1 MEKRTGLFS
10 NGIIWFGVAI
20 SVSEIEAGI
29 EIGAA
34 AAHDSLWLPLVLG
47 HVLGGILLFFVRL
60 IGARVRLNAME
71 TTASTFGKY
80 GSKFFAALNTFQLL
94 AWVAVLNAQGA
105 SALAGLNLPVSFPL
119 TCIILAVL
127 IAIWVCVGLKRS
139 ANVTTV
145 VMAALAVLLA
155 VLSVKLFGLGSDGT
169 TVSGDS
175 IAGSVAG
182 AAAASATLLGFWNIF
197 EISIAMPISW
207 LPVISDYTK
216 DVENPV
222 KATAVSAAAYTF
234 ASLWMY
240 ILGIEISSIGSGT
253 SIAQAILLAGLGIP
267 GIIIVVLSTVTT
279 NFLAANSA
287 GESSKAI
294 YNKVNPKVA
303 GVVVSLLSAAL
314 AISGI
319 MEHYISFLYLI
330 ASVFAPMAAVLLVS
344 FYFAKAGASDAREN
358 TAGAV
363 YPGTS
368 DARDSGAVTT
378 RESGASSKAFWLW
391 NLFAWLAG
399 FIVYQV
405 AERLDYVP
413 LGPTLVAVIVSAVLA
428 YARVLVLS
436 RRASPSAS

>member
-34 AAHDSLWLPLVLG
+34 SASGSLWLPLVLG
-47 HVLGGILLFFVRL
+47 HVLGGVLLFFVGL

-80 GSKFFAALNTFQLL
+80 GSKFFAALNVFQLL

-105 SALAGLNLPVSFPL
+105 SALAGLNLPISFPL

-127 IAIWVCVGLKRS
+127 IAIWVYVGLRRS

-145 VMAALAVLLA
+145 VMASLAVLLA
-155 VLSVKLFGLGSDGT
+155 VLSVKLFVLDGSASSVAGT
-169 TVSGDS
+169 AV
-175 IAGSVAG
+175 AGTAAG

-216 DVENPV
+216 DVEKPV

-240 ILGIEISSIGSGT
+240 ILGIEIAGIGSGT

-344 FYFAKAGASDAREN
+344 FYFAKAGAVYPGASDARESK
-358 TAGAV
+358 TA
-363 YPGTS
+363 
-368 DARDSGAVTT
+368 DARENSA
-378 RESGASSKAFWLW
+378 GASSKAFWLW

>member
-34 AAHDSLWLPLVLG
+34 AARDSLWLPLVLG
-47 HVLGGILLFFVRL
+47 HILGGILLFFVGL

-71 TTASTFGKY
+71 TTKSTFGKY

-105 SALAGLNLPVSFPL
+105 SALAGLNLPISFPL
-119 TCIILAVL
+119 TCVILAAL
-127 IAIWVCVGLKRS
+127 IAAWVYVGIRRS

-145 VMAALAVLLA
+145 VMAALTVLLA
-155 VLSVKLFGLGSDGT
+155 ILSVKLFGLGS
-169 TVSGDS
+169 
-175 IAGSVAG
+175 GSSSVASAAG
-182 AAAASATLLGFWNIF
+182 AATTGTAATAAALKFWNIF

-216 DVENPV
+216 DAEKPV
-222 KATAVSAAAYTF
+222 KATAISAIAYTF

-240 ILGIEISSIGSGT
+240 ILGIEISGIGANNN
-253 SIAQAILLAGLGIP
+253 IAQAILLAGLGIP

-294 YNKVNPKVA
+294 YSKINPKIA

-344 FYFAKAGASDAREN
+344 FYFSKERS
-358 TAGAV
+358 
-363 YPGTS
+363 
-368 DARDSGAVTT
+368 
-378 RESGASSKAFWLW
+378 ESLGVWLW
-391 NLFAWLAG
+391 NIFAWLAG
-399 FIVYQV
+399 FIAYQV
-405 AERLDYVP
+405 AERFDSVF
-413 LGPTLVAVIVSAVLA
+413 LGPTLLAVIVSAAFASV
-428 YARVLVLS
+428 RVLS
-436 RRASPSAS
+436 ERKNF

>member
-1 MEKRTGLFS
+1 MEKRTGLFA

-34 AAHDSLWLPLVLG
+34 AARDSLWLPLVLG
-47 HVLGGILLFFVRL
+47 HILGGILLFFVGL

-71 TTASTFGKY
+71 TTKSSFGKY

-105 SALAGLNLPVSFPL
+105 SALAGLNLPISFPL
-119 TCIILAVL
+119 TCVILAAL
-127 IAIWVCVGLKRS
+127 IASWVYVGIRRS

-145 VMAALAVLLA
+145 VMAALTVLLA
-155 VLSVKLFGLGSDGT
+155 ILSVKLFGLGS
-169 TVSGDS
+169 
-175 IAGSVAG
+175 GSS
-182 AAAASATLLGFWNIF
+182 AAANVASAAGNAATATALKFWNIF

-216 DVENPV
+216 DAEKPV
-222 KATAVSAAAYTF
+222 KATAISALAYTF

-240 ILGIEISSIGSGT
+240 IIGIEISGIGAGNN
-253 SIAQAILLAGLGIP
+253 IAQAILLAGLGIP

-294 YNKVNPKVA
+294 YSKINPKIA
-303 GVVVSLLSAAL
+303 GVVVSFLSAAL

-344 FYFAKAGASDAREN
+344 FYFSKERTESLGA
-358 TAGAV
+358 
-363 YPGTS
+363 
-368 DARDSGAVTT
+368 
-378 RESGASSKAFWLW
+378 WLW
-391 NLFAWLAG
+391 NIFAWLAG
-399 FIVYQV
+399 FIAYQV
-405 AERLDYVP
+405 AEHFDSVF
-413 LGPTLVAVIVSAVLA
+413 LGPTLLAVIVSAAFASV
-428 YARVLVLS
+428 RVLS
-436 RRASPSAS
+436 EKKDF

>member
-1 MEKRTGLFS
+1 MEKRTGLFA

-34 AAHDSLWLPLVLG
+34 AARDSLWLPLVLG
-47 HVLGGILLFFVRL
+47 HILGGILLFFVGL

-71 TTASTFGKY
+71 TTKSTFGKY

-105 SALAGLNLPVSFPL
+105 AALAGLNLPISFPL
-119 TCIILAVL
+119 TCVILAAL
-127 IAIWVCVGLKRS
+127 IAAWVYVGIRRS

-145 VMAALAVLLA
+145 VMAALTVLLA
-155 VLSVKLFGLGSDGT
+155 ILSVKLFGLDSGS
-169 TVSGDS
+169 S
-175 IAGSVAG
+175 SVASAAG
-182 AAAASATLLGFWNIF
+182 AATTGTAATAAALKFWNIF

-216 DVENPV
+216 DAEKPV
-222 KATAVSAAAYTF
+222 KATSISAIAYTF

-240 ILGIEISSIGSGT
+240 IIGIEISGIGASNN
-253 SIAQAILLAGLGIP
+253 IAQAILLAGLGIP

-294 YNKVNPKVA
+294 YSKINPKIA
-303 GVVVSLLSAAL
+303 GVVVSFLSAAL

-344 FYFAKAGASDAREN
+344 FYFSKER
-358 TAGAV
+358 T
-363 YPGTS
+363 
-368 DARDSGAVTT
+368 
-378 RESGASSKAFWLW
+378 ESLGVWLW
-391 NLFAWLAG
+391 NIFAWLAG
-399 FIVYQV
+399 FVAYQV
-405 AERLDYVP
+405 AERFDSVF
-413 LGPTLVAVIVSAVLA
+413 LGPTLLAVIVSAAFASV
-428 YARVLVLS
+428 RVLS
-436 RRASPSAS
+436 ERK

>member
-34 AAHDSLWLPLVLG
+34 SAPGSLWLPLILG
-47 HVLGGILLFFVRL
+47 HVLGGILLFFVGL

-71 TTASTFGKY
+71 TTSSTFGKY
-80 GSKFFAALNTFQLL
+80 GSRFFAALNVFQLL

-105 SALAGLNLPVSFPL
+105 SALAGLNLPISFPL
-119 TCIILAVL
+119 TCVILAVL
-127 IAIWVCVGLKRS
+127 IAIWVFVGLKRS

-145 VMAALAVLLA
+145 VMAALAILLA
-155 VLSVKLFGLGSDGT
+155 VLTIKLFGVGATGALASGT
-169 TVSGDS
+169 TVAGVAAGAA
-175 IAGSVAG
+175 AGSVA
-182 AAAASATLLGFWNIF
+182 LLGFWNIF

-240 ILGIEISSIGSGT
+240 IIGIEIAGIGANNN
-253 SIAQAILLAGLGIP
+253 IAQAILLAGLGIP

-294 YNKVNPKVA
+294 YGKINPKIA

-344 FYFAKAGASDAREN
+344 FYFAKVGAVDAREN
-358 TAGAV
+358 
-363 YPGTS
+363 S
-368 DARDSGAVTT
+368 ARA
-378 RESGASSKAFWLW
+378 ASLGFWLW
-391 NLFAWLAG
+391 NLFSWLAG
-399 FIVYQV
+399 FVVYQV
-405 AERLDYVP
+405 AERLDSVP
-413 LGPTLVAVIVSAVLA
+413 LGPTLLAVIVSAAFA
-428 YARVLVLS
+428 YGRVLVK
-436 RRASPSAS
+436 R

>member
-1 MEKRTGLFS
+1 MEKRTSIFA

-34 AAHDSLWLPLVLG
+34 AARDSLWLPLVLG
-47 HVLGGILLFFVRL
+47 HIFGGILLFFVGL

-71 TTASTFGKY
+71 TTKSTFGKY

-105 SALAGLNLPVSFPL
+105 SALAGLNLPISFPL
-119 TCIILAVL
+119 TCVILAVL
-127 IAIWVCVGLKRS
+127 IAAWVYVGIRRS

-155 VLSVKLFGLGSDGT
+155 ILSVKLFGLSNGS
-169 TVSGDS
+169 S
-175 IAGSVAG
+175 AVAG
-182 AAAASATLLGFWNIF
+182 AANAAGATAAGTAATATALKFWNIF

-216 DVENPV
+216 DAEKPT
-222 KATAVSAAAYTF
+222 KATAISAIAYTF

-240 ILGIEISSIGSGT
+240 ILGIEISGIGANNN
-253 SIAQAILLAGLGIP
+253 IAQAILLAGLGIP

-294 YNKVNPKVA
+294 YSKINPKIA

-344 FYFAKAGASDAREN
+344 FYFSKER
-358 TAGAV
+358 T
-363 YPGTS
+363 
-368 DARDSGAVTT
+368 
-378 RESGASSKAFWLW
+378 ESLGVWLW
-391 NLFAWLAG
+391 NIFAWLAG
-399 FIVYQV
+399 FIAYQV
-405 AERLDYVP
+405 AERFDSVF
-413 LGPTLVAVIVSAVLA
+413 LGPTLLAVIVSAAFASV
-428 YARVLVLS
+428 RVLS
-436 RRASPSAS
+436 ERSHSSY

>member
-34 AAHDSLWLPLVLG
+34 SAPGSLWLPLILG
-47 HVLGGILLFFVRL
+47 HVLGGILLFFVGL

-71 TTASTFGKY
+71 TTSSTFGKY
-80 GSKFFAALNTFQLL
+80 GSKFFAALNVFQLL

-105 SALAGLNLPVSFPL
+105 SALAGLNLPISFPL
-119 TCIILAVL
+119 TCVILAVL
-127 IAIWVCVGLKRS
+127 IAIWVFVGLKRS

-145 VMAALAVLLA
+145 VMAALAILLA
-155 VLSVKLFGLGSDGT
+155 VLTVKLFGVGATGALASGT
-169 TVSGDS
+169 TV
-175 IAGSVAG
+175 AGVAAG
-182 AAAASATLLGFWNIF
+182 AAATSAALLGFWNIF

-240 ILGIEISSIGSGT
+240 IIGIEIAGIGANNN
-253 SIAQAILLAGLGIP
+253 IAQAILLAGLGIP

-294 YNKVNPKVA
+294 YGKINPKVA

-344 FYFAKAGASDAREN
+344 FYFAKVGAVDAREN
-358 TAGAV
+358 
-363 YPGTS
+363 S
-368 DARDSGAVTT
+368 ARA
-378 RESGASSKAFWLW
+378 ASLGFWLW
-391 NLFAWLAG
+391 NLFSWLAG
-399 FIVYQV
+399 FVVYQV
-405 AERLDYVP
+405 AERLDSVP
-413 LGPTLVAVIVSAVLA
+413 LGPTLLAVIVSAAFA
-428 YARVLVLS
+428 YGRVLVPS
-436 RRASPSAS
+436 RRTP

>member
-34 AAHDSLWLPLVLG
+34 SAPGSLWLPLILG
-47 HVLGGILLFFVRL
+47 HVLGGILLFFVGL

-71 TTASTFGKY
+71 TTSSTFGKY
-80 GSKFFAALNTFQLL
+80 GSKFFAALNVFQLL

-105 SALAGLNLPVSFPL
+105 SALAGLNLPISFPL
-119 TCIILAVL
+119 TCVILAVL
-127 IAIWVCVGLKRS
+127 IAIWVFVGLKRS

-145 VMAALAVLLA
+145 VMAALAILLA
-155 VLSVKLFGLGSDGT
+155 VLTIKLFGVGSTGALASGT
-169 TVSGDS
+169 TVAGVAAGAA
-175 IAGSVAG
+175 AGSVA
-182 AAAASATLLGFWNIF
+182 LLGFWNIF

-240 ILGIEISSIGSGT
+240 IIGIEIAGIGANNN
-253 SIAQAILLAGLGIP
+253 IAQAILLAGLGIP

-294 YNKVNPKVA
+294 YGKINPKIA

-344 FYFAKAGASDAREN
+344 FYFAKVGAVDAREN
-358 TAGAV
+358 
-363 YPGTS
+363 S
-368 DARDSGAVTT
+368 ARA
-378 RESGASSKAFWLW
+378 ASLGFWLW
-391 NLFAWLAG
+391 NLFSWLAG
-399 FIVYQV
+399 FVVYQV
-405 AERLDYVP
+405 AERLDSVP
-413 LGPTLVAVIVSAVLA
+413 LGPTLLAVIVSAAFA
-428 YARVLVLS
+428 YGRVLYVS
-436 RRASPSAS
+436 RRTP

>member
-1 MEKRTGLFS
+1 MEKRTSLFS

-34 AAHDSLWLPLVLG
+34 SAPGSLWLPLILG
-47 HVLGGILLFFVRL
+47 HVLGGILLFFVGL

-71 TTASTFGKY
+71 TTQSTFGKY
-80 GSKFFAALNTFQLL
+80 GSRFFAALNVFQLL

-105 SALAGLNLPVSFPL
+105 SALAGLNLPVSFPI
-119 TCIILAVL
+119 TCVILAVL
-127 IAIWVCVGLKRS
+127 IGIWVFVGLKRS

-155 VLSVKLFGLGSDGT
+155 VLTVKLFGIGGALDNGASTG
-169 TVSGDS
+169 VA
-175 IAGSVAG
+175 AGV
-182 AAAASATLLGFWNIF
+182 AASAALLGFWNIF

-240 ILGIEISSIGSGT
+240 ILGIEIAGIGANNN
-253 SIAQAILLAGLGIP
+253 IAQAILLAGLGIP

-294 YNKVNPKVA
+294 YGKINPKIA
-303 GVVVSLLSAAL
+303 GVIVSLLSAAL

-344 FYFAKAGASDAREN
+344 FYFGK
-358 TAGAV
+358 TGAV
-363 YPGTS
+363 HTGEET
-368 DARDSGAVTT
+368 ARVSG
-378 RESGASSKAFWLW
+378 KAFWIW

-405 AERLDYVP
+405 AERLDSVP
-413 LGPTLVAVIVSAVLA
+413 LGPTLLAVIVSAAFA
-428 YARVLVLS
+428 YGRVLFVS
-436 RRASPSAS
+436 RSAS

>member
-1 MEKRTGLFS
+1 MEKRTSIFA

-34 AAHDSLWLPLVLG
+34 SAADSLWLPLVLG
-47 HVLGGILLFFVRL
+47 HIFGGILLFFVGL

-71 TTASTFGKY
+71 TTKSTFGKY

-105 SALAGLNLPVSFPL
+105 SALAGLNLPISFPL
-119 TCIILAVL
+119 TCVILAVL
-127 IAIWVCVGLKRS
+127 IAAWVYVGIRRS

-155 VLSVKLFGLGSDGT
+155 ILSVKLFGLGDGSNA
-169 TVSGDS
+169 V
-175 IAGSVAG
+175 
-182 AAAASATLLGFWNIF
+182 ASAANAAGTAATATALKFWNIF

-216 DVENPV
+216 DAEKPT
-222 KATAVSAAAYTF
+222 KATAISAIAYTF

-240 ILGIEISSIGSGT
+240 ILGIEISGIGAGNN
-253 SIAQAILLAGLGIP
+253 IAQAILLAGLGIP

-294 YNKVNPKVA
+294 YSKINPKIA

-344 FYFAKAGASDAREN
+344 FYFEKSAPNAGNSRN
-358 TAGAV
+358 
-363 YPGTS
+363 
-368 DARDSGAVTT
+368 
-378 RESGASSKAFWLW
+378 ESLGVWLW
-391 NLFAWLAG
+391 NIFAWLAG
-399 FIVYQV
+399 FIAYQV
-405 AERLDYVP
+405 AERFDSVF
-413 LGPTLVAVIVSAVLA
+413 LGPTLLAVIVSAAFASV
-428 YARVLVLS
+428 RVLSENKGDS
-436 RRASPSAS
+436 RSSRE

>member
-1 MEKRTGLFS
+1 MDKRTGLFA

-34 AAHDSLWLPLVLG
+34 AARDSLWLPLVLG
-47 HVLGGILLFFVRL
+47 HIFGGILLFFVGL

-71 TTASTFGKY
+71 TTKSSFGKY

-105 SALAGLNLPVSFPL
+105 SALAGLNLPISFPL
-119 TCIILAVL
+119 TCVILAAL
-127 IAIWVCVGLKRS
+127 IAAWVYVGIRRS
-139 ANVTTV
+139 ANVTTI
-145 VMAALAVLLA
+145 VMAALTVLLA
-155 VLSVKLFGLGSDGT
+155 ILSVKLFGLGS
-169 TVSGDS
+169 
-175 IAGSVAG
+175 GSS
-182 AAAASATLLGFWNIF
+182 AAANVASAAGNAATATALKFWNIF

-216 DVENPV
+216 DAEKPV
-222 KATAVSAAAYTF
+222 KATAISAIAYTF

-240 ILGIEISSIGSGT
+240 IIGIEISGIGAGNN
-253 SIAQAILLAGLGIP
+253 IAQAILLAGLGIP

-294 YNKVNPKVA
+294 YSKINPKIA
-303 GVVVSLLSAAL
+303 GVVVSFLSAAL

-344 FYFAKAGASDAREN
+344 FYFSKERTESLGA
-358 TAGAV
+358 
-363 YPGTS
+363 
-368 DARDSGAVTT
+368 
-378 RESGASSKAFWLW
+378 WLW
-391 NLFAWLAG
+391 NIFAWLAG
-399 FIVYQV
+399 FIAYQV
-405 AERLDYVP
+405 AEHFDSVF
-413 LGPTLVAVIVSAVLA
+413 LGPTLLAVIVSAAFASV
-428 YARVLVLS
+428 RVLS
-436 RRASPSAS
+436 EKKDF

>member
-1 MEKRTGLFS
+1 MTDNRRRNMEKRTGLFA

-34 AAHDSLWLPLVLG
+34 AARDSLWFPLVLG
-47 HVLGGILLFFVRL
+47 HVFGGILLFFVGL
-60 IGARVRLNAME
+60 VGARVRLNAME
-71 TTASTFGKY
+71 TTTSSFGKY

-105 SALAGLNLPVSFPL
+105 SALAGLNLPISFPF
-119 TCIILAVL
+119 TCVILAIL
-127 IAIWVCVGLKRS
+127 IATWVYVGIRRS

-155 VLSVKLFGLGSDGT
+155 ILSVKLFGLGSG
-169 TVSGDS
+169 SNAAN
-175 IAGSVAG
+175 IANAAG
-182 AAAASATLLGFWNIF
+182 AATGNAAANATALKFWNIF

-216 DVENPV
+216 DVEKPV
-222 KATAVSAAAYTF
+222 KATAISAIAYTF

-240 ILGIEISSIGSGT
+240 VIGIEISGIGANNN
-253 SIAQAILLAGLGIP
+253 IAQAILLAGLGIP

-294 YNKVNPKVA
+294 YSKINPKIA
-303 GVVVSLLSAAL
+303 GIVVSLLSAAL

-344 FYFAKAGASDAREN
+344 FYFSKKRS
-358 TAGAV
+358 
-363 YPGTS
+363 
-368 DARDSGAVTT
+368 
-378 RESGASSKAFWLW
+378 ESLGVWLW
-391 NLFAWLAG
+391 NIFAWLAG
-399 FIVYQV
+399 FIAYQV
-405 AERLDYVP
+405 AERFDSVF
-413 LGPTLVAVIVSAVLA
+413 LGPTLLAVIVSAAFASV
-428 YARVLVLS
+428 RVLS
-436 RRASPSAS
+436 EKKDF

>member
-1 MEKRTGLFS
+1 MEKRTGLFA

-34 AAHDSLWLPLVLG
+34 AARDSLWLPLVLG
-47 HVLGGILLFFVRL
+47 HIFGGILLFFVGL

-71 TTASTFGKY
+71 TTKSSFGKY

-105 SALAGLNLPVSFPL
+105 SALAGLNLPISFPL
-119 TCIILAVL
+119 TCVILAAL
-127 IAIWVCVGLKRS
+127 IAAWVYVGIRRS

-145 VMAALAVLLA
+145 VMAALTVLLA
-155 VLSVKLFGLGSDGT
+155 ILSVKLFGLGS
-169 TVSGDS
+169 
-175 IAGSVAG
+175 GSS
-182 AAAASATLLGFWNIF
+182 AAANVASAAGNAATATALKFWNIF

-216 DVENPV
+216 DAEKPV
-222 KATAVSAAAYTF
+222 KATAISAIAYTF

-240 ILGIEISSIGSGT
+240 IIGIEISGIGASNN
-253 SIAQAILLAGLGIP
+253 IAQAILLAGLGP
-267 GIIIVVLSTVTT
+267 PRIIIVVLSTVTT

-287 GESSKAI
+287 GDSSKAI
-294 YNKVNPKVA
+294 YSKINPKIA
-303 GVVVSLLSAAL
+303 GVIVSFLSAAL

-344 FYFAKAGASDAREN
+344 FYFSKNRTESLGA
-358 TAGAV
+358 
-363 YPGTS
+363 
-368 DARDSGAVTT
+368 
-378 RESGASSKAFWLW
+378 WLW
-391 NLFAWLAG
+391 NIFAWLAG
-399 FIVYQV
+399 FIAYQV
-405 AERLDYVP
+405 AEHFDSVF
-413 LGPTLVAVIVSAVLA
+413 LGPTLLAVIVSAAFASV
-428 YARVLVLS
+428 RVLS
-436 RRASPSAS
+436 EKKDF

>member
-34 AAHDSLWLPLVLG
+34 SAPGSLWLPLILG
-47 HVLGGILLFFVRL
+47 HVLGGILLFFVGL

-71 TTASTFGKY
+71 TTSSTFGKY
-80 GSKFFAALNTFQLL
+80 GSKFFAALNVFQLL

-105 SALAGLNLPVSFPL
+105 SALAGLNLPISFPL
-119 TCIILAVL
+119 TCVILAVL
-127 IAIWVCVGLKRS
+127 IAIWVFVGLKRS

-145 VMAALAVLLA
+145 VMAALAILLA
-155 VLSVKLFGLGSDGT
+155 VLTIKLFGVGATGALASGT
-169 TVSGDS
+169 TV
-175 IAGSVAG
+175 AGVAAG
-182 AAAASATLLGFWNIF
+182 AAATSAALLGFWNIF

-240 ILGIEISSIGSGT
+240 IIGIEIAGIGANNN
-253 SIAQAILLAGLGIP
+253 IAQAILLAGLGIP

-294 YNKVNPKVA
+294 YGKINPKIA

-344 FYFAKAGASDAREN
+344 FYFAKVGAVDAREN
-358 TAGAV
+358 
-363 YPGTS
+363 S
-368 DARDSGAVTT
+368 ARA
-378 RESGASSKAFWLW
+378 ASLGFWLW
-391 NLFAWLAG
+391 NLFSWLAG
-399 FIVYQV
+399 FVVYQV
-405 AERLDYVP
+405 AERLDSVP
-413 LGPTLVAVIVSAVLA
+413 LGPTLLAVIVSAAFA
-428 YARVLVLS
+428 YGRVLYVS
-436 RRASPSAS
+436 RRAS

>member
-34 AAHDSLWLPLVLG
+34 SAPGSLWLPLILG
-47 HVLGGILLFFVRL
+47 HVLGGILLFFVGL

-71 TTASTFGKY
+71 TTSSTFGKY
-80 GSKFFAALNTFQLL
+80 GSKFFAALNVFQLL

-105 SALAGLNLPVSFPL
+105 SALAGLNLPISFPL
-119 TCIILAVL
+119 TCVILAVL
-127 IAIWVCVGLKRS
+127 IAIWVFVGLKRS

-145 VMAALAVLLA
+145 VMAALAILLA
-155 VLSVKLFGLGSDGT
+155 VLTIKLFGVGATGALASGT
-169 TVSGDS
+169 TVAGVAAGAA
-175 IAGSVAG
+175 AGSVA
-182 AAAASATLLGFWNIF
+182 LLGFWNIF

-240 ILGIEISSIGSGT
+240 IIGIEIAGIGANNN
-253 SIAQAILLAGLGIP
+253 IAQAILLAGLGIP

-294 YNKVNPKVA
+294 YGKINPKVA

-344 FYFAKAGASDAREN
+344 FYFAKVGAVDAREN
-358 TAGAV
+358 
-363 YPGTS
+363 S
-368 DARDSGAVTT
+368 ARA
-378 RESGASSKAFWLW
+378 ASLGFWLW
-391 NLFAWLAG
+391 NLFSWLAG
-399 FIVYQV
+399 FVVYQV
-405 AERLDYVP
+405 AERLDSVP
-413 LGPTLVAVIVSAVLA
+413 LGPTLLAVIVSAAFA
-428 YARVLVLS
+428 YGRVLVK
-436 RRASPSAS
+436 R

>member
-34 AAHDSLWLPLVLG
+34 SAPGSLWLPLILG
-47 HVLGGILLFFVRL
+47 HVLGGILLFFVGL

-71 TTASTFGKY
+71 TTSSTFGKY
-80 GSKFFAALNTFQLL
+80 GSRFFAALNVFQLL

-105 SALAGLNLPVSFPL
+105 SALAGLNLPISFPL
-119 TCIILAVL
+119 TCVILAVL
-127 IAIWVCVGLKRS
+127 IAIWVFVGLKRS

-145 VMAALAVLLA
+145 VMAALAILLA
-155 VLSVKLFGLGSDGT
+155 VLTVKLFGVGATGALASGT
-169 TVSGDS
+169 TVAGVAAGAA
-175 IAGSVAG
+175 AGSVA
-182 AAAASATLLGFWNIF
+182 LLGFWNIF

-240 ILGIEISSIGSGT
+240 IIGIEIAGIGANNN
-253 SIAQAILLAGLGIP
+253 IAQAILLAGLGIP

-294 YNKVNPKVA
+294 YGKINPKVA

-344 FYFAKAGASDAREN
+344 FYFAKVGAVDAREN
-358 TAGAV
+358 
-363 YPGTS
+363 S
-368 DARDSGAVTT
+368 ARA
-378 RESGASSKAFWLW
+378 ASLGFWLW
-391 NLFAWLAG
+391 NLFSWLAG
-399 FIVYQV
+399 FVVYQV
-405 AERLDYVP
+405 AERLDSVP
-413 LGPTLVAVIVSAVLA
+413 LGPTLLAVIVSAAFA
-428 YARVLVLS
+428 YGRVLYVS
-436 RRASPSAS
+436 RRTP

>member
-1 MEKRTGLFS
+1 MEKRTGLFA

-34 AAHDSLWLPLVLG
+34 AARDSLWLPLVLG
-47 HVLGGILLFFVRL
+47 HIFGGILLFFVGL

-71 TTASTFGKY
+71 TTKSSFGKY

-105 SALAGLNLPVSFPL
+105 SALAGLNLPISFPL
-119 TCIILAVL
+119 TCVILAAL
-127 IAIWVCVGLKRS
+127 IAAWVYVGIRRS
-139 ANVTTV
+139 ANVTTI

-155 VLSVKLFGLGSDGT
+155 ILSVKLFGLGS
-169 TVSGDS
+169 
-175 IAGSVAG
+175 GSSAAANVAG
-182 AAAASATLLGFWNIF
+182 AAGNTATALKFWNIF

-216 DVENPV
+216 DAEKPV
-222 KATAVSAAAYTF
+222 KATAISAIAYTF

-240 ILGIEISSIGSGT
+240 IIGIEISGIGASNN
-253 SIAQAILLAGLGIP
+253 IAQAILLAGLGIP

-294 YNKVNPKVA
+294 YSKINPKIA
-303 GVVVSLLSAAL
+303 GVVVSFLSAAL

-344 FYFAKAGASDAREN
+344 FYFSKNRTESLGA
-358 TAGAV
+358 
-363 YPGTS
+363 
-368 DARDSGAVTT
+368 
-378 RESGASSKAFWLW
+378 WLW
-391 NLFAWLAG
+391 NIFAWLAG
-399 FIVYQV
+399 FIAYQV
-405 AERLDYVP
+405 AEHFDSVF
-413 LGPTLVAVIVSAVLA
+413 LGPTLLAVIVSAAFASV
-428 YARVLVLS
+428 RVLS
-436 RRASPSAS
+436 EKKDF

>member
-1 MEKRTGLFS
+1 MEKRTGLFA

-34 AAHDSLWLPLVLG
+34 AARDSLWLPLVLG
-47 HVLGGILLFFVRL
+47 HIFGGILLFFVGL
-60 IGARVRLNAME
+60 IGARIRLNAME
-71 TTASTFGKY
+71 TTKSTFGKY

-105 SALAGLNLPVSFPL
+105 SALAGLNLPISFPL
-119 TCIILAVL
+119 TCVILAVL
-127 IAIWVCVGLKRS
+127 IAAWVYVGIRRS

-155 VLSVKLFGLGSDGT
+155 ILSVKLFGLSNGS
-169 TVSGDS
+169 S
-175 IAGSVAG
+175 AVAG
-182 AAAASATLLGFWNIF
+182 AANAAGATAAGTAATATALKFWNIF

-216 DVENPV
+216 DAEKPV
-222 KATAVSAAAYTF
+222 KATAISAIAYTF

-240 ILGIEISSIGSGT
+240 ILGIEISGIGANNN
-253 SIAQAILLAGLGIP
+253 IAQAILLAGLGIP

-294 YNKVNPKVA
+294 YSKINPKIA

-344 FYFAKAGASDAREN
+344 FYFSKER
-358 TAGAV
+358 T
-363 YPGTS
+363 
-368 DARDSGAVTT
+368 
-378 RESGASSKAFWLW
+378 ESLGVWLW
-391 NLFAWLAG
+391 NIFAWLAG
-399 FIVYQV
+399 FIAYQV
-405 AERLDYVP
+405 AERFDSVF
-413 LGPTLVAVIVSAVLA
+413 LGPTLLAIIVSAAFASV
-428 YARVLVLS
+428 RVLS
-436 RRASPSAS
+436 ERK

>member
-34 AAHDSLWLPLVLG
+34 SAPGSLWLPLILG
-47 HVLGGILLFFVRL
+47 HVLGGILLFFVGL

-71 TTASTFGKY
+71 TTSSTFGKY
-80 GSKFFAALNTFQLL
+80 GSKFFAALNVFQLL

-105 SALAGLNLPVSFPL
+105 SALAGLNLPISFPL
-119 TCIILAVL
+119 TCVILAVL
-127 IAIWVCVGLKRS
+127 IAIWVFVGLKRS

-145 VMAALAVLLA
+145 VMAALAILLA
-155 VLSVKLFGLGSDGT
+155 VLTVKLFGVGATGALASGT
-169 TVSGDS
+169 TVAGVAAGAA
-175 IAGSVAG
+175 AGSVA
-182 AAAASATLLGFWNIF
+182 LLGFWNIF

-240 ILGIEISSIGSGT
+240 IIGIEIAGIGANNN
-253 SIAQAILLAGLGIP
+253 IAQAILLAGLGIP

-294 YNKVNPKVA
+294 YGKINPKVA

-344 FYFAKAGASDAREN
+344 FYFAKVGAVDAREN
-358 TAGAV
+358 
-363 YPGTS
+363 S
-368 DARDSGAVTT
+368 ARA
-378 RESGASSKAFWLW
+378 ASLGFWLW
-391 NLFAWLAG
+391 NLFSWLAG
-399 FIVYQV
+399 FVVYQV
-405 AERLDYVP
+405 AERLDSVP
-413 LGPTLVAVIVSAVLA
+413 LGPTLLAVIVSAAFA
-428 YARVLVLS
+428 YGRVLVPS
-436 RRASPSAS
+436 RRTP

>member
-1 MEKRTGLFS
+1 MEKRTGLFA

-34 AAHDSLWLPLVLG
+34 AARDSLWLPLVLG
-47 HVLGGILLFFVRL
+47 HVFGGILLFFVGL
-60 IGARVRLNAME
+60 VGARVRLNAME
-71 TTASTFGKY
+71 TTKSTFGKY

-105 SALAGLNLPVSFPL
+105 SALAGLNLPISFPF
-119 TCIILAVL
+119 TCVILALL
-127 IAIWVCVGLKRS
+127 IAAWVYVGIRRS

-155 VLSVKLFGLGSDGT
+155 ILSIKLFGISNGSSA
-169 TVSGDS
+169 V
-175 IAGSVAG
+175 ANAAG
-182 AAAASATLLGFWNIF
+182 AATGNAAANAATALKFWNIF

-216 DVENPV
+216 DVEKPV
-222 KATAVSAAAYTF
+222 KATAISAIAYTF

-240 ILGIEISSIGSGT
+240 VIGIEISGIGANNN
-253 SIAQAILLAGLGIP
+253 IAQAILLAGLGIP

-294 YNKVNPKVA
+294 YSKINPKIA
-303 GVVVSLLSAAL
+303 GIVVSLLSAAL

-344 FYFAKAGASDAREN
+344 FYFSKKRS
-358 TAGAV
+358 
-363 YPGTS
+363 
-368 DARDSGAVTT
+368 
-378 RESGASSKAFWLW
+378 ESLGVWLW
-391 NLFAWLAG
+391 NIFAWLAG
-399 FIVYQV
+399 FIAYQV
-405 AERLDYVP
+405 AERFDSVF
-413 LGPTLVAVIVSAVLA
+413 LGPTLLAVIVSAAFASV
-428 YARVLVLS
+428 RVLSEIKGVSQSS
-436 RRASPSAS
+436 RE

>member
-34 AAHDSLWLPLVLG
+34 SAPGSLWLPLILG
-47 HVLGGILLFFVRL
+47 HVLGGILLFFVGL

-71 TTASTFGKY
+71 TTSSTFGKY
-80 GSKFFAALNTFQLL
+80 GSRFFAALNVFQLL

-105 SALAGLNLPVSFPL
+105 SALAGLNLPISFPL
-119 TCIILAVL
+119 TCVILAVL
-127 IAIWVCVGLKRS
+127 IAIWVFVGLKRS

-145 VMAALAVLLA
+145 VMAALAILLA
-155 VLSVKLFGLGSDGT
+155 VLTVKLFGVGATGALASGT
-169 TVSGDS
+169 TV
-175 IAGSVAG
+175 AGVAAG
-182 AAAASATLLGFWNIF
+182 AAAGSAAGIAATSAALLGFWNIF

-222 KATAVSAAAYTF
+222 KATAFSAAAYTF

-240 ILGIEISSIGSGT
+240 IIGIEIAGIGANNN
-253 SIAQAILLAGLGIP
+253 IAQAILLAGLGIP

-294 YNKVNPKVA
+294 YGKINPKVA

-344 FYFAKAGASDAREN
+344 FYFAKVGAVDAREN
-358 TAGAV
+358 
-363 YPGTS
+363 S
-368 DARDSGAVTT
+368 ARA
-378 RESGASSKAFWLW
+378 ASLGFWLW
-391 NLFAWLAG
+391 NLFSWLAG
-399 FIVYQV
+399 FVVYQV
-405 AERLDYVP
+405 AERLDSVP
-413 LGPTLVAVIVSAVLA
+413 LGPTLLAVIVSAAFA
-428 YARVLVLS
+428 YGRVLYVS
-436 RRASPSAS
+436 RRAS

>member
-1 MEKRTGLFS
+1 MEKRTGLFA

-34 AAHDSLWLPLVLG
+34 AARDSLWLPLVLG
-47 HVLGGILLFFVRL
+47 HILGGILLFFVGL

-71 TTASTFGKY
+71 TTKSSFGKY

-105 SALAGLNLPVSFPL
+105 SALAGLNLPISFPL
-119 TCIILAVL
+119 TCVILAAL
-127 IAIWVCVGLKRS
+127 IATWVYVGIRRS

-145 VMAALAVLLA
+145 VMAALTILLA
-155 VLSVKLFGLGSDGT
+155 ILSVKLFGLGNS
-169 TVSGDS
+169 SS
-175 IAGSVAG
+175 
-182 AAAASATLLGFWNIF
+182 AAANIATTAENTATALKFWNIF

-216 DVENPV
+216 DAEKPV
-222 KATAVSAAAYTF
+222 KATAISAIAYTF

-240 ILGIEISSIGSGT
+240 IIGIEISGIGAGNN
-253 SIAQAILLAGLGIP
+253 IAQAILLAGLGIP

-294 YNKVNPKVA
+294 YSKINPKIA
-303 GVVVSLLSAAL
+303 GVVVSFLSAAL

-344 FYFAKAGASDAREN
+344 FYFSKERTESLGA
-358 TAGAV
+358 
-363 YPGTS
+363 
-368 DARDSGAVTT
+368 
-378 RESGASSKAFWLW
+378 WLW
-391 NLFAWLAG
+391 NIFAWLAG
-399 FIVYQV
+399 FIAYQV
-405 AERLDYVP
+405 AEHFDSVF
-413 LGPTLVAVIVSAVLA
+413 LGPTLLAVIVSAAFASV
-428 YARVLVLS
+428 RVLS
-436 RRASPSAS
+436 EKKDF

>member
-1 MEKRTGLFS
+1 MLKGHPRTESGMTNNRRRNMEKRTGLFA

-34 AAHDSLWLPLVLG
+34 AARDSLWLPLVLG
-47 HVLGGILLFFVRL
+47 HILGGILLFFVGL

-71 TTASTFGKY
+71 TTKSSFGKY

-105 SALAGLNLPVSFPL
+105 SALAGLNLPISFPL
-119 TCIILAVL
+119 TCVILAAL
-127 IAIWVCVGLKRS
+127 IAAWVYVGIRRS
-139 ANVTTV
+139 ANVTTI
-145 VMAALAVLLA
+145 VMAALTILLA
-155 VLSVKLFGLGSDGT
+155 ILSVKLFGLGS
-169 TVSGDS
+169 SS
-175 IAGSVAG
+175 SAAANVAG
-182 AAAASATLLGFWNIF
+182 AAGNAATATALKFWNIF

-216 DVENPV
+216 DAEKPV
-222 KATAVSAAAYTF
+222 KATAISAIAYSF

-240 ILGIEISSIGSGT
+240 IIGIEISGIGASNN
-253 SIAQAILLAGLGIP
+253 IAQAILLAGLGIP

-294 YNKVNPKVA
+294 YNKINPKIA
-303 GVVVSLLSAAL
+303 GVVVSFLSAAL

-344 FYFAKAGASDAREN
+344 FYFSKDR
-358 TAGAV
+358 T
-363 YPGTS
+363 
-368 DARDSGAVTT
+368 
-378 RESGASSKAFWLW
+378 ESLGVWLW
-391 NLFAWLAG
+391 NIFAWLAG
-399 FIVYQV
+399 FIAYQV
-405 AERLDYVP
+405 AEHFDSVF
-413 LGPTLVAVIVSAVLA
+413 LGPTLLAVIVSAAFASV
-428 YARVLVLS
+428 RVLS
-436 RRASPSAS
+436 ERK

>member
-34 AAHDSLWLPLVLG
+34 SAPGSLWLPLVLG
-47 HVLGGILLFFVRL
+47 HVLGGILLFFVGL

-71 TTASTFGKY
+71 TTQSTFGKY

-105 SALAGLNLPVSFPL
+105 SALAGLNLPISFPL

-127 IAIWVCVGLKRS
+127 IAIWVYVGLRRS

-145 VMAALAVLLA
+145 VMASLAVLLA
-155 VLSVKLFGLGSDGT
+155 VLSVKLFVLDGSASSVAGT
-169 TVSGDS
+169 TV
-175 IAGSVAG
+175 AGTAAG
-182 AAAASATLLGFWNIF
+182 AAALLGFWNIF

-216 DVENPV
+216 DVEKPV

-240 ILGIEISSIGSGT
+240 ILGIEIAGIGSGT

-344 FYFAKAGASDAREN
+344 FYFAKAGAVYPGASDARESK
-358 TAGAV
+358 A
-363 YPGTS
+363 S
-368 DARDSGAVTT
+368 DA

>member
-47 HVLGGILLFFVRL
+47 HVLGGILLFFVGL

-127 IAIWVCVGLKRS
+127 IAIWVYVGLKRS

-182 AAAASATLLGFWNIF
+182 AAAASAALLGFWNIF

-240 ILGIEISSIGSGT
+240 ILGIEIAGIGSGT

-344 FYFAKAGASDAREN
+344 FYFGASDARESK
-358 TAGAV
+358 TA
-363 YPGTS
+363 

-378 RESGASSKAFWLW
+378 RESKARAFWLW
-391 NLFAWLAG
+391 NFFAWLAG

>member
-1 MEKRTGLFS
+1 MEKRTVLFA

-34 AAHDSLWLPLVLG
+34 AARDSLWLPLVLG
-47 HVLGGILLFFVRL
+47 HIFGGILLFFVGL

-71 TTASTFGKY
+71 TTKSSFGKY

-105 SALAGLNLPVSFPL
+105 SALAGLNLPISFPL
-119 TCIILAVL
+119 TCVILAAL
-127 IAIWVCVGLKRS
+127 IAAWVYVGIRRS

-145 VMAALAVLLA
+145 VMAALTVLLA
-155 VLSVKLFGLGSDGT
+155 ILSVKLFGLGS
-169 TVSGDS
+169 
-175 IAGSVAG
+175 GSS
-182 AAAASATLLGFWNIF
+182 AAANVASAAGNAATATALKFWNIF

-216 DVENPV
+216 DAEKPV
-222 KATAVSAAAYTF
+222 KATAISAIAYTF

-240 ILGIEISSIGSGT
+240 IIGIEISGIGAGNN
-253 SIAQAILLAGLGIP
+253 IAQAILLAGLGLP

-294 YNKVNPKVA
+294 YSKINPKIA
-303 GVVVSLLSAAL
+303 GVVVSFLSAAL

-344 FYFAKAGASDAREN
+344 FYFSKERTESLGA
-358 TAGAV
+358 
-363 YPGTS
+363 
-368 DARDSGAVTT
+368 
-378 RESGASSKAFWLW
+378 WLW
-391 NLFAWLAG
+391 NIFAWLAG
-399 FIVYQV
+399 FIAYQV
-405 AERLDYVP
+405 AEHFDSVF
-413 LGPTLVAVIVSAVLA
+413 LGPTLLAVIVSAAFASV
-428 YARVLVLS
+428 RVLS
-436 RRASPSAS
+436 EKKDF